1 METTGK
7 KHTKNLDTL
16 VDDINDILVGISS
29 GKAPDDTVV
38 TIQSKEHKVMN
49 TLKIHSM

>member
-16 VDDINDILVGISS
+16 VDDINDTGLLTSFDDDISQCGS
-29 GKAPDDTVV
+29 NA
-38 TIQSKEHKVMN
+38 KE
-49 TLKIHSM
+49 